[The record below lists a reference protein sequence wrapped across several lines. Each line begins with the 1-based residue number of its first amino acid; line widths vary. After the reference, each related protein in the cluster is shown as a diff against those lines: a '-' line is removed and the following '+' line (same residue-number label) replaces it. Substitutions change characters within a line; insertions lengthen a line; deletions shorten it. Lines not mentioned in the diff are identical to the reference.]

1 MKICAIAKPVTG
13 FTLVELSIVLV
24 IVALLI
30 GGMLIPLSA
39 QKDIQNINDT
49 NKRLAEIKEALLGF
63 AIINLRLPCPTTQAD
78 PANVGYG
85 IEDATCANVEG
96 YLPWKSLGVSEVD
109 AWGVKRSLVSD
120 PFIGYW
126 RYRADNAFSATS
138 PPITLSTVPNSGFVI
153 QDGAGNAL
161 TQASPN
167 SPIAIIYSAGPDLIA
182 NGQNAAVDTTYQA
195 GERSPAF
202 DDIAIWLGRPLLFNR
217 LVSAGKL
224 P

>member
-1 MKICAIAKPVTG
+1 MKNYVIAKPVTG

-39 QKDIQNINDT
+39 QKDIQRINDT
-49 NKRLAEIKEALLGF
+49 NKRLAEIKDALLGF
-63 AIINLRLPCPTTQAD
+63 AIINRRLPCPTTQTD

-109 AWGVKRSLVSD
+109 AWGVKRSLILD
-120 PFIGYW
+120 PFVGYW
-126 RYRADNAFSATS
+126 RYRADDAFTATS
-138 PPITLSTVPNSGFVI
+138 PSVTLSTVPNSGFEI
-153 QDGAGNAL
+153 QDGAGNVL

-167 SPIAIIYSAGPDLIA
+167 SPIAIVYSTGPDLIA

-202 DDIAIWLGRPLLFNR
+202 DDITIWLGRPLLFNR